1 MEIALNRS
9 QKFLGKNGLVF
20 LVFLINMTA
29 PMSTD
34 MYLPAFPTL
43 INEFHTTASMLSYTL
58 VGFFISFA
66 LGMLFIGPLSDKLG
80 RKPILIGG
88 VLVYGLFSLCCSFA
102 QNIEQLIL
110 FRILQAIGGG
120 GMVAVS
126 MAIVKDAFSDDERP
140 QIIALLQ
147 MLGAFAPTVAPI
159 IGAQIIEHFSWRE
172 TFDVLALISLLT
184 LTLSILLEETLPKNQ
199 RLNAN
204 VFQTIY
210 SLKDV
215 LVKKP
220 FMIFLF
226 SMTGPTFIYLGFL
239 ALSSYIYIDW
249 FGLSKTTYSIFF
261 AINSLVLIVGPRTYI
276 FFHKKLNAKQII
288 RYSFVLIFLSAVL
301 LLTVGHTSP
310 YVFLICF
317 FPITFS
323 NGFLRS
329 FATNVLLGQENMNA
343 GGAAS
348 IINFMNTAMGALGM
362 VIATLGW
369 NNVVQ
374 GIGAVALIGVLFS
387 IILWRIFLV
396 QKMSLKGIE

>member
-9 QKFLGKNGLVF
+9 EKFLGKNGLVF

-43 INEFHTTASMLSYTL
+43 INKFHTTASMLSYTL

-80 RKPILIGG
+80 RKTILIVG

-249 FGLSKTTYSIFF
+249 FGLSKTTYSLFF
-261 AINSLVLIVGPRTYI
+261 AINSLVLITGPRAFIYL
-276 FFHKKLNAKQII
+276 HKKLTGRQVII
-288 RYSFVLIFLSAVL
+288 CSFGLIGLSSVL
-301 LLTVGHTSP
+301 LLTVGQTSP
-310 YVFLICF
+310 IAFLICF
-317 FPITFS
+317 FSITFS

-329 FATNVLLGQENMNA
+329 FVTNILLGQENLNA
-343 GGAAS
+343 GGAS
-348 IINFMNTAMGALGM
+348 SVINFAHTAMGALGM
-362 VIATLGW
+362 VIATLSW
-369 NNVVQ
+369 ANVVQ
-374 GIGAVALIGVLFS
+374 GLGFVTLIGVIFSVLFS
-387 IILWRIFLV
+387 KVFLA
-396 QKMSLKGIE
+396 KNYALKGIS